1 MKLKIPSHIS
11 TCCNATHTGSVHSL
25 GDKESGVHYTDDTL
39 LYAEN
44 SKILEDVFAEVK
56 IGLTHYELIMA
67 PEKIQHST
75 SVLYLG
81 KLIRSSATTSQSG
94 GSQKGQLQ
102 PLNGF
107 QTLGHEL
114 G

>member
-1 MKLKIPSHIS
+1 M
-11 TCCNATHTGSVHSL
+11 
-25 GDKESGVHYTDDTL
+25 DDTL

-81 KLIRSSATTSQSG
+81 KLIRSSAITSQRG
-94 GSQKGQLQ
+94 GGEVRKDNFNL
-102 PLNGF
+102 
-107 QTLGHEL
+107 
-114 G
+114 